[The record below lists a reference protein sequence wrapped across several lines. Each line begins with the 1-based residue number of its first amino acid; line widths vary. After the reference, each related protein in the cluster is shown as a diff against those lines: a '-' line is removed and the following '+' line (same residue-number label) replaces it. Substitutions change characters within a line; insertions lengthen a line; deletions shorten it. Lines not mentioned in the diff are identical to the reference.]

1 MRRTLLAAFFTTAT
15 LASILPIVGCKSIE
29 APPPPPQVISVRVT
43 SDPGRPVIDAALLF
57 DGKKV
62 AMTGADGVGVIKLVG
77 KDGETFRVSVSCP
90 EGFESPAQPVQVM
103 LKRLTDTTKTPEYAV
118 SCPPK
123 TRSVVV
129 AVRAEGGANLPVM
142 YLGREVARTDGSG
155 SAHVMLKLE
164 PGEQFALTLA
174 TGDDKL
180 VRPQSPV
187 ASFAVGN
194 RDDVVLFDQKF
205 ERPKAPVYRP
215 GPRQVGP
222 RKM

>member
-1 MRRTLLAAFFTTAT
+1 M
-15 LASILPIVGCKSIE
+15 
-29 APPPPPQVISVRVT
+29 
-43 SDPGRPVIDAALLF
+43 DAALLF

-62 AMTGADGVGVIKLVG
+62 ATTGPDGVGVIKLVG
-77 KDGETFRVSVSCP
+77 KDGETFKVTVSCP
-90 EGFESPAQPVQVM
+90 EGFDSPAQPLQVM
-103 LKRLTDTTKTPEYAV
+103 LKRLTDTSKTPEYAV

-123 TRSVVV
+123 TRSIVV
-129 AVRAEGGANLPVM
+129 AVRAENGPNLPVM
-142 YLGREVARTDGSG
+142 YLGREVARTDDSG

-180 VRPQSPV
+180 IRPQSPV

-194 RDDVVLFDQKF
+194 RDDVVLFDQRF
-205 ERPKAPVYRP
+205 ERPKAPVYR
-215 GPRQVGP
+215 GPVRQAGP

>member
-1 MRRTLLAAFFTTAT
+1 MRRTLLAAFFTS
-15 LASILPIVGCKSIE
+15 ASILPITGCKSIE

-77 KDGETFRVSVSCP
+77 KDGETFRVTVSCP

-123 TRSVVV
+123 TRSIVV
-129 AVRAEGGANLPVM
+129 AVRTENGVNLPVM
-142 YLGREVARTDGSG
+142 YLGREVARTDSSG
-155 SAHVMLKLE
+155 SAHVLLKLE

-180 VRPQSPV
+180 INPQNPV
-187 ASFAVGN
+187 ASFVVSNQDAVV
-194 RDDVVLFDQKF
+194 RFDQPFKLP
-205 ERPKAPVYRP
+205 PKPVYRA